1 MTSTT
6 KEKTAPTESTEE
18 PSQEQAA
25 QAPKSRFI
33 LVGALLLI
41 CFVCVQLVSRGYEH
55 SIRPIAQPV
64 SELPTVLGKWTGVD
78 QDELDERTAGVLGA
92 DQTLGRTYSST
103 DGEQAS
109 VHLAVWSSI
118 DDVVD
123 PAPHHPETC
132 YTGAGYKV
140 EDRFIEDLETPHGAV
155 RVEYLL
161 LDLNGAKVVTAH
173 WFQIGKDVIVNKNE
187 GRKVHQSLWGSSEWP
202 ATVKVLMQISKS
214 SLQDGKLVLDDL
226 IKEVFGWTSRLDQ
239 PTQDTSALTS
249 AES

>member
-6 KEKTAPTESTEE
+6 KQKTEPAESTEK
-18 PSQEQAA
+18 PSQESAEQAS
-25 QAPKSRFI
+25 KTRFL
-33 LVGALLLI
+33 LVGALLLVS
-41 CFVCVQLVSRGYEH
+41 FVSVQLVSRGYEH
-55 SIRPIAQPV
+55 SIRPIAKPV

-78 QDELDERTAGVLGA
+78 QDQLDERTAGVLGA

-103 DGEQAS
+103 DGEKAS

-140 EDRFIEDLETPHGAV
+140 ENRFIENLETPQGEV

-161 LDLNGAKVVTAH
+161 LDLNGSKVVTAH

-214 SLQDGKLVLDDL
+214 NLQDGKLALDDL
-226 IKEVFGWTSRLDQ
+226 IKEVYGWTSQLDQ
-239 PTQDTSALTS
+239 SEQNTTALTS